1 METETVF
8 VGRNMKW
15 LREREG
21 LTLTELSKELQI
33 PYNTM
38 LQYESEKTYPK
49 LDKLVKIADFFHVSL
64 DFLVREEVDETIV

>member
-1 METETVF
+1 MNETVF

-21 LTLTELSKELQI
+21 LTLPQLSKELEI

-38 LQYESEKTYPK
+38 LQYENEKTYPK